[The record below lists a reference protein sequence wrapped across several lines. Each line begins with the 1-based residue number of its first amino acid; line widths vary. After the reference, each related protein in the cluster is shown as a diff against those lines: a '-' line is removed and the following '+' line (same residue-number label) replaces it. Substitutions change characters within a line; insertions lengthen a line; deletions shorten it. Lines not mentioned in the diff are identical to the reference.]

1 MSRLVDSVRELSRKE
16 DVILNV
22 VCFAM
27 ALVFLG
33 LAVANFSWA
42 GDFLT
47 IDSLFMASVF
57 LFLALVFLISPLLW
71 LHTHGYFKRLV
82 GADGGPEPKELVP
95 VHFDGTTRL
104 FLSIL
109 AWLLALTGIEVY
121 LAYKQVPI
129 PIMLTVLIG
138 LSVIKAA
145 LIIAYFMHL
154 RFERLSLVLTL
165 MPALVMCLI
174 LLLIF
179 FPDSFRSKNLRYD
192 VTPPGTV
199 AAPK

>member
-1 MSRLVDSVRELSRKE
+1 
-16 DVILNV
+16 
-22 VCFAM
+22 
-27 ALVFLG
+27 
-33 LAVANFSWA
+33 
-42 GDFLT
+42 
-47 IDSLFMASVF
+47 
-57 LFLALVFLISPLLW
+57 
-71 LHTHGYFKRLV
+71 
-82 GADGGPEPKELVP
+82 
-95 VHFDGTTRL
+95 
-104 FLSIL
+104 
-109 AWLLALTGIEVY
+109 
-121 LAYKQVPI
+121 
-129 PIMLTVLIG
+129 MLTVLIG

-179 FPDSFRSKNLRYD
+179 FPDSFRSRNLRYD

>member
-1 MSRLVDSVRELSRKE
+1 MSRLFESVKELSRKE
-16 DVILNV
+16 DAILNG
-22 VCFAM
+22 VCLVM

-33 LAVANFSWA
+33 LAVANFRWA

-57 LFLALVFLISPLLW
+57 LLLAFVFLISPILW

-82 GADGGPEPKELVP
+82 GADGGADPVELVP

-109 AWLLALTGIEVY
+109 GWLLGLTGIEVY

-129 PIMLTVLIG
+129 TIMLTVLIG
-138 LSVIKAA
+138 LSLIKAA

-165 MPALVMCLI
+165 IPALVMCLC

-179 FPDSFRSKNLRYD
+179 FPDSFRSKRLRYD
-192 VTPPGTV
+192 VTPTQV
-199 AAPK
+199 TSEAK